1 MKKTVICLLLF
12 GIGLTVS
19 AQEKAETVSMR
30 YETQNDMPL
39 FYQKLKES
47 LTYPMAWRNSSI
59 RNFEKWRE
67 GARKVLLDCMQPA
80 PPVAAFDKE
89 VIDTEQ
95 RNGYRAE
102 KILFSVSEYSRVPA
116 YLLVPDGNGPFPAV
130 LLLHD
135 HGAHFSIG
143 KEKMVR
149 PFGVEASVLADADDW
164 AEKCY
169 DKQYVGDYL
178 ASHGYVVLAVD
189 ALFWGERGRKEGVRY
204 DSQQALA
211 ANMLQMGMSW
221 GALIAWDDIR
231 SAEFLASLPM
241 VHKEKIGTMG
251 FSMGA
256 HRAWMV
262 SAATDVVKAGA
273 AVCWMNT
280 TDSLMTLTNN
290 QNKGGSAYSM
300 IIPGIRNWMD
310 YPHVAS
316 IACPKPMLFINGL
329 RDKLFP
335 VKGVESAFSTMQDV
349 WKSQS
354 VENLLTTKFYDLPHF
369 CSKEIQDDILEFFN
383 QGDEEIQD
391 LLQGSRGLNLGLHF
405 LSGALTFD
413 PVATKVD
420 PELASRIVWLDAY
433 LTNIDRTFRNT
444 NMLMWHKE
452 LWLIDHGAS
461 LYFHHSWENW
471 EKHAVSPFT
480 YIKNHVLLP
489 EASRL
494 EEADTLLRPM
504 LTDEKIQ
511 QIVALI
517 PDDWLHWEDT
527 HETPEEIRDI
537 YTRFLTERLA
547 HSEIFIKEAQNA
559 RKALI

>member
-1 MKKTVICLLLF
+1 M
-12 GIGLTVS
+12 
-19 AQEKAETVSMR
+19 
-30 YETQNDMPL
+30 
-39 FYQKLKES
+39 
-47 LTYPMAWRNSSI
+47 
-59 RNFEKWRE
+59 
-67 GARKVLLDCMQPA
+67 
-80 PPVAAFDKE
+80 
-89 VIDTEQ
+89 
-95 RNGYRAE
+95 
-102 KILFSVSEYSRVPA
+102 
-116 YLLVPDGNGPFPAV
+116 
-130 LLLHD
+130 
-135 HGAHFSIG
+135 
-143 KEKMVR
+143 
-149 PFGVEASVLADADDW
+149 
-164 AEKCY
+164 
-169 DKQYVGDYL
+169 
-178 ASHGYVVLAVD
+178 LAVD

-349 WKSQS
+349 WKGQS

-369 CSKEIQDDILEFFN
+369 CSKEIQADILEFFN
-383 QGDEEIQD
+383 Q
-391 LLQGSRGLNLGLHF
+391 NL
-405 LSGALTFD
+405 
-413 PVATKVD
+413 K
-420 PELASRIVWLDAY
+420 
-433 LTNIDRTFRNT
+433 
-444 NMLMWHKE
+444 
-452 LWLIDHGAS
+452 
-461 LYFHHSWENW
+461 
-471 EKHAVSPFT
+471 
-480 YIKNHVLLP
+480 
-489 EASRL
+489 
-494 EEADTLLRPM
+494 
-504 LTDEKIQ
+504 
-511 QIVALI
+511 
-517 PDDWLHWEDT
+517 
-527 HETPEEIRDI
+527 
-537 YTRFLTERLA
+537 
-547 HSEIFIKEAQNA
+547 
-559 RKALI
+559 

>member
-1 MKKTVICLLLF
+1 MKNTVICLLLF
-12 GIGLTVS
+12 GISLTAS
-19 AQEKAETVSMR
+19 AQEKVETVSMR

-39 FYQKLKES
+39 FYQKMKEN
-47 LTYPMAWRNSSI
+47 LTYPMAWGNSSI
-59 RNFEKWRE
+59 RNFKKWRE
-67 GARKVLLDCMQPA
+67 EARKTLLDCMLPA
-80 PPVAAFDKE
+80 SPATAFDKE

-383 QGDEEIQD
+383 Q
-391 LLQGSRGLNLGLHF
+391 NL
-405 LSGALTFD
+405 
-413 PVATKVD
+413 K
-420 PELASRIVWLDAY
+420 
-433 LTNIDRTFRNT
+433 
-444 NMLMWHKE
+444 
-452 LWLIDHGAS
+452 
-461 LYFHHSWENW
+461 
-471 EKHAVSPFT
+471 
-480 YIKNHVLLP
+480 
-489 EASRL
+489 
-494 EEADTLLRPM
+494 
-504 LTDEKIQ
+504 
-511 QIVALI
+511 
-517 PDDWLHWEDT
+517 
-527 HETPEEIRDI
+527 
-537 YTRFLTERLA
+537 
-547 HSEIFIKEAQNA
+547 
-559 RKALI
+559 

>member
-1 MKKTVICLLLF
+1 MKKTVISLLLC
-12 GIGLTVS
+12 GMGLTVS
-19 AQEKAETVSMR
+19 AQEKVETVSMR

-47 LTYPMAWRNSSI
+47 LTYPMAWGNSSI
-59 RNFEKWRE
+59 RNFKKWRAE
-67 GARKVLLDCMQPA
+67 ARKTLLDCMQPA
-80 PPVAAFDKE
+80 PPAVAFDKE

-95 RNGYRAE
+95 REGYKAE
-102 KILFSVSEYSRVPA
+102 KILFNVSKYSRVPA
-116 YLLVPDGNGPFPAV
+116 YLLVPDGEGPFPAV

-149 PFGVEASVLADADDW
+149 PFGVEKSVLADADDW
-164 AEKCY
+164 AERCY

-211 ANMLQMGMSW
+211 ANMLQLGISW

-231 SAEFLASLPM
+231 SAEFLAELP
-241 VHKEKIGTMG
+241 VVDKEKIGAMG

-300 IIPGIRNWMD
+300 IIPGIRNQMD

-335 VKGVESAFSTMQDV
+335 VEGVKNAFSTMNNV

-354 VENLLTTKFYDLPHF
+354 AENLLTTKFYDLPHF
-369 CSKEIQDDILEFFN
+369 CSREIQTDILEFF
-383 QGDEEIQD
+383 DK
-391 LLQGSRGLNLGLHF
+391 NL
-405 LSGALTFD
+405 
-413 PVATKVD
+413 K
-420 PELASRIVWLDAY
+420 
-433 LTNIDRTFRNT
+433 
-444 NMLMWHKE
+444 
-452 LWLIDHGAS
+452 
-461 LYFHHSWENW
+461 
-471 EKHAVSPFT
+471 
-480 YIKNHVLLP
+480 
-489 EASRL
+489 
-494 EEADTLLRPM
+494 
-504 LTDEKIQ
+504 
-511 QIVALI
+511 
-517 PDDWLHWEDT
+517 
-527 HETPEEIRDI
+527 
-537 YTRFLTERLA
+537 
-547 HSEIFIKEAQNA
+547 
-559 RKALI
+559 